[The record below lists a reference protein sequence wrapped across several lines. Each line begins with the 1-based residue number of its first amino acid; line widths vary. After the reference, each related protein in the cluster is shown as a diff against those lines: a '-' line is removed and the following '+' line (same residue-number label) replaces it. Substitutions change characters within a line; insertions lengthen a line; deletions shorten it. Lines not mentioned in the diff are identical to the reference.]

1 MTSKLLPV
9 FIAFVFTLAQLPSA
23 LGQQVTSGDWSAVRQ
38 LKTDAKLMVRQ
49 KNGHEVKGL
58 MIEATDSTLTIDR
71 NGKPLSIARSDI
83 RQVYVTSGKAEKGK
97 WAAIG
102 AGIGAGAGGGI
113 GGIKYDSSKDD
124 YEIYPV
130 MGVLIGSGVGAV
142 TGLLFGQS
150 RRKRELI
157 YSSF

>member
-1 MTSKLLPV
+1 MTSRLLPA
-9 FIAFVFTLAQLPSA
+9 FIALVLTLGQLPIA
-23 LGQQVTSGDWSAVRQ
+23 FGQQASSGDWSAVTQ
-38 LKTDAKLMVRQ
+38 LTADTKLMVRQ
-49 KNGHEVKGL
+49 KNGDEIKGL
-58 MIEATDSTLTIDR
+58 LIEATDSVLTIDR
-71 NGKPLSIARSDI
+71 KGKPLSIARSDI
-83 RQVYVTSGKAEKGK
+83 RQIYVTAGRAEKGK

-124 YEIYPV
+124 YGIYPV

-150 RRKRELI
+150 RRKRELV

>member
-1 MTSKLLPV
+1 MTSRLLPA
-9 FIAFVFTLAQLPSA
+9 FIALVLTLGQLPSA
-23 LGQQVTSGDWSAVRQ
+23 FGQQASSGDWSAVKQ
-38 LKTDAKLMVRQ
+38 LKTDTKLMVRQ
-49 KNGHEVKGL
+49 KNGDEIKGL
-58 MIEATDSTLTIDR
+58 MIEATDSVLTIDR
-71 NGKPLSIARSDI
+71 KGKPLSIARSDI
-83 RQVYVTSGKAEKGK
+83 RQIYVTAGRAEKGK

-150 RRKRELI
+150 RRKRELV